1 MTYLDEF
8 RTYWPNLLGATLG
21 VALGSALHHYMTNLF
36 APALIGEF
44 GWDRSQFALIGTLGL
59 VSMVFVPVAGRLAD
73 RHGARIAGG
82 VGFVMLPL
90 CFVLYSFMSGPIWQF
105 FAITILQHVFGV
117 LAAPLVFSRVVVE
130 RFDVARGMAL
140 SLLMSGAPLVGAVAA
155 PLIGEY
161 IDAEGWRA
169 GYRLMAAISGL
180 GGLIAIC
187 LIGPRAGT
195 GAKTET
201 GRSRPMAAM
210 APGELSAIFR
220 SPAFLLIVS
229 GMLFCNVPQII
240 VSSQLKLVLLDNGA
254 SSTLATWVVSL
265 YAGGVIVGRLV
276 SGLALDKASPQ
287 LVAIVALGLPAAGF
301 MALAS
306 PFDAGWVLGGA
317 ILLVGLAQG
326 AEGDIGAYLTSR
338 TFDIRH
344 FSFVYSFLIASMGVG
359 TAVGSLTLSVMLDL
373 TENFNLFL
381 VTAAVLT
388 IIGALCF
395 FLTGFGSQAT
405 SKTPIAK

>member
-1 MTYLDEF
+1 MT
-8 RTYWPNLLGATLG
+8 A
-21 VALGSALHHYMTNLF
+21 
-36 APALIGEF
+36 
-44 GWDRSQFALIGTLGL
+44 
-59 VSMVFVPVAGRLAD
+59 
-73 RHGARIAGG
+73 
-82 VGFVMLPL
+82 
-90 CFVLYSFMSGPIWQF
+90 
-105 FAITILQHVFGV
+105 
-117 LAAPLVFSRVVVE
+117 
-130 RFDVARGMAL
+130 
-140 SLLMSGAPLVGAVAA
+140 
-155 PLIGEY
+155 
-161 IDAEGWRA
+161 
-169 GYRLMAAISGL
+169 MAA
-180 GGLIAIC
+180 
-187 LIGPRAGT
+187 
-195 GAKTET
+195 
-201 GRSRPMAAM
+201 
-210 APGELSAIFR
+210 GELSAIFR

-229 GMLFCNVPQII
+229 GMFFCNVPQVI
-240 VSSQLKLVLLDNGA
+240 VSSQLKLVLMENGA

-265 YAGGVIVGRLV
+265 YAGGVIVGRLL
-276 SGLALDKASPQ
+276 SGLALDKVSPQ

-388 IIGALCF
+388 VIGALCF
-395 FLTGFGSQAT
+395 FLTGLGSPTRSEAPKAT
-405 SKTPIAK
+405 